1 MARTPKKGDM
11 QTSSM
16 NEDIKQR
23 REGRARREAIEQ
35 EEAAAQAANETTTSV
50 LSGHVMG
57 SNEQKI
63 VQPNP

>member
-1 MARTPKKGDM
+1 MARTPKKGGM
-11 QTSSM
+11 QTSST
-16 NEDIKQR
+16 NDIRQR

-35 EEAAAQAANETTTSV
+35 EEAAAQAENETTTSV